1 MFTGVLG
8 QFYDFSI
15 DLFFNNLTA
24 QWHLSKPIEAK
35 SAKDLTDYLE
45 RLHFFNYSLWH
56 EEDEA
61 RRTDVSDSV
70 IARVKR
76 NIDKFNQNRND
87 TIQRIDEELYHLLSS
102 GGFSLNSGSLNS
114 ETPGSMIDRNSIMSL
129 KIYHMNEIAVNPL
142 EKPELKAQCAT
153 KVLKLQE
160 QQKDLESCIK
170 NLLFDIFQKR
180 RYYKVYFQFKMY
192 NDPNLNPALKNK

>member
-76 NIDKFNQNRND
+76 NIDKF
-87 TIQRIDEELYHLLSS
+87 IKVCFIGGS
-102 GGFSLNSGSLNS
+102 GFGKTSL
-114 ETPGSMIDRNSIMSL
+114 IR
-129 KIYHMNEIAVNPL
+129 
-142 EKPELKAQCAT
+142 
-153 KVLKLQE
+153 
-160 QQKDLESCIK
+160 
-170 NLLFDIFQKR
+170 
-180 RYYKVYFQFKMY
+180 
-192 NDPNLNPALKNK
+192 ALT